1 MKKALIKMTA
11 LLLVLLLLAG
21 CSSGSPSETQG
32 DPAKKTQAS
41 SETEKPT
48 VGTTEETKPTAST
61 TEETPAGST
70 TEETE
75 PAETEGTE
83 SPEAS
88 TEETEEKSPADLYRE
103 AVRISEETH
112 YGEQGAYGIFDDS
125 LMDPSSLYTLND
137 EVFLYFSDRQYFLAS
152 GNDGGKPANVS
163 LHSDGHNWTTT
174 YWHYPSLPLKKLNI
188 SDKDPDL
195 ASSYSFSLPFLANE
209 VEEAPE
215 QVEYN
220 GVSCWRFSFT
230 YDVSSPYPEGSVM
243 RTWILFRQED
253 LIFVY
258 ARKDVVTPDG
268 TEIPIVDRRI
278 LSGKEA
284 EDYYQAHAQDFAD
297 AESRDSSGNWTLTMV
312 IDPGE
317 ESERTFRVPMNA
329 GEDLQNRAAG
339 YTPYWDREGTRKID
353 LETGSAELEA
363 LTARAADTTIYLISN
378 NKKDTSAPT
387 EPVTDP
393 DATTESTSPDP
404 GAVADL
410 PDGYYSIWTYV
421 NNSEELFPQYER
433 NYNALMIDHTEG
445 EEITVT
451 QKSNGLYIKLTKDHF
466 ETTFP
471 LDGENGQ
478 IYYNKEGEVVR
489 VPVSPVIQD
498 DFAQYVTILEWIF
511 TEGAFELFSI
521 YVQDGMVDF
530 IGTVS

>member
-1 MKKALIKMTA
+1 MCFTRLF
-11 LLLVLLLLAG
+11 
-21 CSSGSPSETQG
+21 
-32 DPAKKTQAS
+32 
-41 SETEKPT
+41 
-48 VGTTEETKPTAST
+48 
-61 TEETPAGST
+61 
-70 TEETE
+70 
-75 PAETEGTE
+75 TE
-83 SPEAS
+83 SSSIFQGLNTNRAGPGGAAGKSAS
-88 TEETEEKSPADLYRE
+88 LEKEERDIGLSQRQGKSIQQQPLSDD
-103 AVRISEETH
+103 TDTKQDQ
-112 YGEQGAYGIFDDS
+112 GE
-125 LMDPSSLYTLND
+125 
-137 EVFLYFSDRQYFLAS
+137 
-152 GNDGGKPANVS
+152 
-163 LHSDGHNWTTT
+163 H
-174 YWHYPSLPLKKLNI
+174 
-188 SDKDPDL
+188 
-195 ASSYSFSLPFLANE
+195 
-209 VEEAPE
+209 E
-215 QVEYN
+215 Q
-220 GVSCWRFSFT
+220 
-230 YDVSSPYPEGSVM
+230 
-243 RTWILFRQED
+243 
-253 LIFVY
+253 
-258 ARKDVVTPDG
+258 
-268 TEIPIVDRRI
+268 
-278 LSGKEA
+278 
-284 EDYYQAHAQDFAD
+284 DYYQAHAQDFAD

-339 YTPYWDREGTRKID
+339 YTSYWDREGTRKID

-421 NNSEELFPQYER
+421 NSSEELFPQYER

-478 IYYNKEGEVVR
+478 IYYNKEEEVVR